1 MDAREI
7 RKRVDEAL
15 YGFVDHQRPLLGAVS
30 AELMPLMAALDA
42 LLSGG
47 KRLRPAFCYWGW
59 QGSGGGDLPEFF
71 TAAASLELL
80 QAGALIHDDVMDGSD
95 TRRGMPAV
103 HRRFEALH
111 AESGWRGSA
120 QGFGAGAAILLG
132 NVCLTW
138 CDEMYQGSG
147 LPDEALTRGR
157 PLFNRMRTEVMCG
170 QYLDLLGQ
178 ARGPLPDGHAMVEAA
193 LRVIRFKSA
202 KYTVERPLQLGA
214 ALADSP
220 SVEALSAYGMPVGIA
235 FQLRDDV
242 LGVYGDPAET
252 GKPAGDDLRE
262 GKRTVLVALALERAS
277 AAQAATVE
285 RLLGDPELDTAGVE
299 TLREIIVSTGALDAC
314 EKMIDRYAAEAS
326 AALVAAPLTSDA
338 RDALSELTVAA
349 TARTV

>member
-1 MDAREI
+1 VAAHEI
-7 RKRVDEAL
+7 RKQVDAALFAFVDERRPILSAVSPDL
-15 YGFVDHQRPLLGAVS
+15 TPLL
-30 AELMPLMAALDA
+30 AALDA

-59 QGSGGGDLPEFF
+59 RGSGGADLPAFF

-95 TRRGMPAV
+95 TRRGMPAA

-111 AESGWRGSA
+111 GESGWRGSA
-120 QGFGAGAAILLG
+120 EAFGAGAAILLG
-132 NVCLTW
+132 DVCLTW

-147 LPDEALTRGR
+147 LPAEALLRGR
-157 PLFNRMRTEVMCG
+157 PVFDRMRTEVMCG

-178 ARGPLPDGHAMVEAA
+178 AVGPRPDGHAMVEEA
-193 LRVIRFKSA
+193 LRIVRFKSA

-214 ALADSP
+214 ALAGSESP
-220 SVEALSAYGMPVGIA
+220 ATLSAYGMPVGIA

-242 LGVYGDPAET
+242 LGVFGDPAET

-262 GKRTVLVALALERAS
+262 GKRTVLVALTLERAS

-285 RLLGDPELDTAGVE
+285 RLLGDPALDAAGVE
-299 TLREIIVSTGALDAC
+299 ELREIIVTTGALDAC
-314 EKMIDRYAAEAS
+314 EKMIGRYADDAS
-326 AALVAAPLTSDA
+326 AALEAAPLTDDA
-338 RDALSELTVAA
+338 RAALGRLTVAA